1 MWAVLFFR
9 GGFKI
14 MKKKAIFLIVSAIF
28 VIAAISGT
36 TAYFVKEFTSDDNV
50 ATAATFDVDV
60 VDADGNTISD
70 GQFNLDEDLYPGMDT
85 LVAYQFDV
93 LRNNTELPY
102 EYSID
107 FSQRGELFPEDG
119 NSPLV
124 VTMQKQV
131 GDGWLDIDFQST
143 FVPEDDVEAYR
154 ILVDWPHGDND
165 IDFQG
170 ATGTLTLNVVATQV
184 DMPVVPE
191 ETGEVQF
198 TLYKDQMISMYQLD
212 IDHMTNVYLQ
222 SKDTGLTY
230 EGDIT
235 RGNRAVMVFSD
246 VPIGEYTM
254 HIEYPDGMYIHEFI
268 VNNGNGDEDYD
279 AETNPIVVKENER
292 SQAKMALRSEAVID
306 QINHFDTLR
315 VPSTITLEEF
325 KEELPKEGSIVD
337 TNGVVHYIEIEW
349 NIQESAFYNIPK
361 PGQVTIQSEQFT
373 LPLEVSNTE
382 RAQSLRFQL
391 PVHFQ

>member
-1 MWAVLFFR
+1 MRAVLFFI
-9 GGFKI
+9 GGLKI
-14 MKKKAIFLIVSAIF
+14 MKKKAIFLIISAIF

-60 VDADGNTISD
+60 VDAEGNTISD
-70 GQFNLDEDLYPGMDT
+70 GQFYLDGDLYPGMDT

-107 FSQRGELFPEDG
+107 FSQRGDLFPEDG
-119 NSPLV
+119 SSPLV

-131 GDGWLDIDFQST
+131 GDDWLDIEFQST

-230 EGDIT
+230 EGDISV
-235 RGNRAVMVFSD
+235 GNRAVMVFSD

-254 HIEYPDGMYIHEFI
+254 HIEYPDGMYIHEFL
-268 VNNGNGDEDYD
+268 VNNGNGDEGYD
-279 AETNPIVVKENER
+279 AESNPIVVKENER

-325 KEELPKEGSIVD
+325 KEELPKEGTLVD
-337 TNGVVHYIEIEW
+337 TNGVVHYVEIEW
-349 NIQESAFYNIPK
+349 NIHESTFYNIPK

-391 PVHFQ
+391 PVYFQ

>member
-85 LVAYQFDV
+85 LIAYQFDV

-131 GDGWLDIDFQST
+131 GEDWLDIDFQST

-212 IDHMTNVYLQ
+212 IDHMTSVYLQ

-279 AETNPIVVKENER
+279 AETNPIVVKEDER

-337 TNGVVHYIEIEW
+337 TNGVVHYVEIEW

-391 PVHFQ
+391 PVYFQ

>member
-14 MKKKAIFLIVSAIF
+14 MKKKAVFLIVSAIF

-50 ATAATFDVDV
+50 ATVATFDVDV
-60 VDADGNTISD
+60 VDADGNTVSD
-70 GQFNLDEDLYPGMDT
+70 GQFNLDEDMYPGMDT

-131 GDGWLDIDFQST
+131 GEDWLDIDFQST

-212 IDHMTNVYLQ
+212 IDHMTSVYLQ

-268 VNNGNGDEDYD
+268 VNNGNGDGDYD
-279 AETNPIVVKENER
+279 AETNPIVVKEDER

-337 TNGVVHYIEIEW
+337 TNGVVHYVEIEW

-391 PVHFQ
+391 PVYFQ

>member
-1 MWAVLFFR
+1 
-9 GGFKI
+9 
-14 MKKKAIFLIVSAIF
+14 
-28 VIAAISGT
+28 
-36 TAYFVKEFTSDDNV
+36 
-50 ATAATFDVDV
+50 
-60 VDADGNTISD
+60 
-70 GQFNLDEDLYPGMDT
+70 
-85 LVAYQFDV
+85 
-93 LRNNTELPY
+93 
-102 EYSID
+102 
-107 FSQRGELFPEDG
+107 
-119 NSPLV
+119 
-124 VTMQKQV
+124 
-131 GDGWLDIDFQST
+131 
-143 FVPEDDVEAYR
+143 
-154 ILVDWPHGDND
+154 
-165 IDFQG
+165 
-170 ATGTLTLNVVATQV
+170 
-184 DMPVVPE
+184 MPVVPE

-268 VNNGNGDEDYD
+268 VNNGNGDGDYD
-279 AETNPIVVKENER
+279 AETNPIVVKEDER

-337 TNGVVHYIEIEW
+337 TNGVVHYVEIEW

-391 PVHFQ
+391 PVYFH

>member
-1 MWAVLFFR
+1 MRAVLFFR

-102 EYSID
+102 EYGID
-107 FSQRGELFPEDG
+107 FSQRGELFTEDG

-131 GDGWLDIDFQST
+131 GDDWLDIEFQST

-279 AETNPIVVKENER
+279 AETNPIVVKEDER

-306 QINHFDTLR
+306 HINHFDTLR

-337 TNGVVHYIEIEW
+337 TNGVVHYVEIEW

-391 PVHFQ
+391 PVYFQ